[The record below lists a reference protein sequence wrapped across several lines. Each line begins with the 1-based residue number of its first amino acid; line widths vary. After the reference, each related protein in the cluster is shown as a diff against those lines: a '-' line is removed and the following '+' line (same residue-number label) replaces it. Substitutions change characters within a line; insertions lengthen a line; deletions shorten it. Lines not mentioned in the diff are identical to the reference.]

1 MPLESEL
8 RFALAALDMSLA
20 TPEQVMEA
28 LAASLKGGEGLE
40 SRIRRAAELDDD
52 CASSVLEAVEGGSPR
67 SVDSALRSAMLSLEL
82 PPGARGWLASL
93 PARRSRGP
101 AFQAAPQGERYRL
114 GAPIASGGLGRVFE
128 AEDRDLARTVA
139 LKMLKEGATTHDED
153 RFMREARLA
162 ARLEHPVIVPT
173 YDFGA
178 MSDGAGGRK
187 LYLCMKRIRGRD
199 LGQLLRALQGGDAAT
214 QEAWTRGRLLG
225 VVQDVC
231 LGIAYAH
238 SKGVIHRDLKPSNV
252 MVGEFGE
259 TIVVDWGLAKVMGEA
274 EDARPD
280 AGPEKAGVETTHLTL
295 VGSVIGTP
303 AYMPPEQA
311 EGRLDELDT
320 RSDVYSLGGILYAVL
335 TWQAPVVA
343 ATATEA
349 IETVRTGR
357 LDAPSERVRLT
368 VAAGRR
374 TPDPVPPELDAIC
387 MKAMAYHRHDR
398 FQDALEMHRELQLFL
413 DGVREKE
420 RRTREAAARVAAG
433 RALLAKYAAL
443 ATAIREQEAAAAK
456 LEAAIAR
463 HGEAEE
469 KRPLWAAR
477 GRVRE
482 LEEERIAA
490 YAGAAAEFGQA
501 RAVDAGCEEAADG
514 LCDLYLAR
522 LAEAEKRRDRG
533 EELLLRS
540 QVAHLGRAARLDAPG
555 TLSVRAFAYGCKCLA
570 PVRTPGWRAD
580 TQHELSLVWR
590 DGAPVPGVE
599 PLPADRMIPAQ
610 RFPDGM
616 RRWGHTTECLTTP
629 IPGAEVRIARYETR
643 DVRLVPGPEKIV
655 GKTPIAGLPLP
666 PGSWR
671 CSIHAPGFAPVH
683 FPFVIRRGEPW
694 DQEVALYRPG
704 EIPAGFVQVP
714 GGRFSWGGAFAG
726 GGEDEAELSTRDVFV
741 ATFSVTAGEYLE
753 FLNDLCARGE
763 FEEAHARAPR
773 EGTERFLAFG
783 SDRFELAP
791 PGEPSAQSS
800 ADFPVIG
807 VSWTDAVAY
816 ANWRSARDGIAYS
829 LPVEDEWE
837 KAARG
842 VDRRIYPF
850 GDEFDWSFALVAG
863 SLPAGPR
870 LRPVGSFPADES
882 PYGIRDMAGTA
893 SNWLLNGVE
902 LPYRHYR
909 ALRGGAWFIGPNNA
923 KICYRRA
930 FVPET
935 ATRYYGLRLCAR
947 PVAY

>member
-1 MPLESEL
+1 MPLEPDL

-20 TPEQVMEA
+20 TPEQVLEA
-28 LAASLKGGEGLE
+28 LAASLPGGDGLE
-40 SRIRRAAELDDD
+40 KRVRAAAELDDD
-52 CASSVLEAVEGGSPR
+52 CASSVMEAVEGGIPR
-67 SVDSALRSAMLSLEL
+67 SIDSALRSAMLSLDL

-93 PARRSRGP
+93 PTRRSRGP

-128 AEDRDLARTVA
+128 AEDRDLARNVA

-199 LGQLLRALQGGDAAT
+199 LLQLLRALEAGDAETRA
-214 QEAWTRGRLLG
+214 AWTRGRLLG

-259 TIVVDWGLAKVMGEA
+259 TLVVDWGLAKVMGEP
-274 EDARPD
+274 EDLRPD
-280 AGPEKAGVETTHLTL
+280 AGPDKAGVESTHLT
-295 VGSVIGTP
+295 VEGSVIGTP

-320 RSDVYSLGGILYAVL
+320 RSDIYSLGGILYAVL

-343 ATATEA
+343 ATVKEA
-349 IETVRTGR
+349 IETVRVGL
-357 LDAPSERVRLT
+357 LDTPSERVRRT
-368 VAAGRR
+368 AAQGRSA
-374 TPDPVPPELDAIC
+374 PDPVPPELDALC
-387 MKAMAYHRHDR
+387 MKAMAYHRGDR

-420 RRTREAAARVAAG
+420 RRAKEAAARVAAG
-433 RALLAKYAAL
+433 RALLARYHAL
-443 ATAIREQEAAAAK
+443 ETAIRDQHAEVAR
-456 LEAAIAR
+456 LEDAIPR
-463 HGEAEE
+463 HGEAET

-477 GRVRE
+477 GKVRE

-533 EELLLRS
+533 EELLLRN
-540 QVAHLGRAARLDAPG
+540 QVAHLGRAGRLDAPG
-555 TLSVRAFAYGCKCLA
+555 RLSVRAVAYGCRCLA
-570 PVRTPGWRAD
+570 PIRTPGWRAD
-580 TQHELSLVWR
+580 TQYDLSLVWR
-590 DGAPVPGVE
+590 DGAGIRGVE
-599 PLPADRMIPAQ
+599 PLPGDRMVPEQ
-610 RFPDGM
+610 RVPDGM
-616 RRWGHTTECLTTP
+616 RRWGHSPGSLTTP
-629 IPGAEVRIARYETR
+629 IPGAEVRVARYETR
-643 DVRLVPGPEKIV
+643 DMRLVPGPEKVV
-655 GKTPIAGLPLP
+655 GRTPITGLQLP

-671 CSIHAPGFAPVH
+671 CSIHAKGFAPVH
-683 FPFVIRRGEPW
+683 FPVLIRRGEPW
-694 DQEVALYRPG
+694 DQEVALYRP
-704 EIPAGFVQVP
+704 EDIPAGFVQVP
-714 GGRFSWGGAFAG
+714 AGPFSWGGVFAG
-726 GGEDEAELSTRDVFV
+726 GTEEAELRTRDLFV
-741 ATFSVTAGEYLE
+741 ARFSVTAGEYLT

-763 FEEAHARAPR
+763 FEEAHSRAPR
-773 EGTERFLAFG
+773 EGTERFLVFG
-783 SDRFELAP
+783 SDRFDLAP
-791 PGEPSAQSS
+791 PGEPSALSS
-800 ADFPVIG
+800 ADFPLIG
-807 VSWTDAVAY
+807 VAWTDAVAY

-837 KAARG
+837 KTARG

-850 GDEFDWSFALVAG
+850 GDEFDWSFAQVAG
-863 SLPAGPR
+863 SLPEGPR

-882 PYGIRDMAGTA
+882 PYGVRDMAGAA
-893 SNWLLNGVE
+893 SNWLLNGPE

-923 KICYRRA
+923 RICYRRA

-935 ATRYYGLRLCAR
+935 ATRYYGARLCAR
-947 PVAY
+947 PVRSS